1 MDILDFVHNVDVK
14 DVTSILTP
22 VFVGLPLLYLAV
34 RADRPHKT
42 ASILLIWFLHV
53 PIYLFSLWS
62 AKPVEFAR
70 EITLTILLNALLTI
84 LIVVTIL
91 LVISFLIWGAW
102 RLSYVSLPKSRRK
115 WMARPPS
122 FRDLK
127 IKIDAA
133 LSHAFFHMISHPKV
147 RRLLRD
153 PNLRTH
159 SMNDIGWLLRDKE
172 TYVVFCTFPSL
183 TESNNSRSKIS
194 YAKAPAVI
202 DKTKRFREL
211 FDSLPPPRLPFH
223 LSLRMSGFR
232 KLPQNIPWMNLSF
245 LLIPGLFTQ
254 SYPGYMSALRKDLQL
269 LGLHV
274 FYDLNDKENGSE
286 FDTDKSTEHNARALR
301 DEVLRLAGTSR
312 ERKIVAIGHSKGA
325 VDFAA
330 ALSLYPEI
338 QKHVACHISIQGPH
352 GGTPLVNDLMKTYV
366 QKDLALA
373 GLHYILGAN
382 HEALID
388 MTYVFLFF

>member
-1 MDILDFVHNVDVK
+1 
-14 DVTSILTP
+14 
-22 VFVGLPLLYLAV
+22 
-34 RADRPHKT
+34 
-42 ASILLIWFLHV
+42 
-53 PIYLFSLWS
+53 
-62 AKPVEFAR
+62 
-70 EITLTILLNALLTI
+70 
-84 LIVVTIL
+84 
-91 LVISFLIWGAW
+91 
-102 RLSYVSLPKSRRK
+102 
-115 WMARPPS
+115 
-122 FRDLK
+122 
-127 IKIDAA
+127 
-133 LSHAFFHMISHPKV
+133 
-147 RRLLRD
+147 
-153 PNLRTH
+153 
-159 SMNDIGWLLRDKE
+159 
-172 TYVVFCTFPSL
+172 
-183 TESNNSRSKIS
+183 
-194 YAKAPAVI
+194 
-202 DKTKRFREL
+202 
-211 FDSLPPPRLPFH
+211 
-223 LSLRMSGFR
+223 
-232 KLPQNIPWMNLSF
+232 MNLSF

-338 QKHVACHISIQGPH
+338 QKHVVCHISIQGPH
-352 GGTPLVNDLMKTYV
+352 GGTPIVNDLMKTYV

-388 MTYVFLFF
+388 MTYVFCFLVLVIIPTHTHTHTHTFIIQIRKT

>member
-1 MDILDFVHNVDVK
+1 MIWFVH
-14 DVTSILTP
+14 
-22 VFVGLPLLYLAV
+22 
-34 RADRPHKT
+34 
-42 ASILLIWFLHV
+42 V
-53 PIYLFSLWS
+53 PMYLFFLWR

-70 EITLTILLNALLTI
+70 DITLTIILNTALTVLA
-84 LIVVTIL
+84 VAGIL
-91 LVISFLIWGAW
+91 LGASFMIWGVW
-102 RLSYVSLPKSRRK
+102 RLIYVSLPERRRK
-115 WMARPPS
+115 WMMRPPS

-133 LSHAFFHMISHPKV
+133 VSHAFFHMIEHPKV

-159 SMNDIGWLLRDKE
+159 SIKDIGWLLRDKD
-172 TYVVFCTFPSL
+172 TYG
-183 TESNNSRSKIS
+183 
-194 YAKAPAVI
+194 KAPPVI
-202 DKTKRFREL
+202 DKTRRFREL

-223 LSLRMSGFR
+223 LSLRMNGFR
-232 KLPQNIPWMNLSF
+232 TLPQDIPWMNLSF

-254 SYPGYMSALRKDLQL
+254 SYPGYMSALRKDLQS

-274 FYDLNDKENGSE
+274 YFDLNNKENGSD

-301 DEVLRLAGTSR
+301 DEVLHLAGTSKK
-312 ERKIVAIGHSKGA
+312 RKIVAIGHSKGA

-330 ALSLYPEI
+330 ALAMYPEI
-338 QKHVACHISIQGPH
+338 QKHIACHISIQGPH
-352 GGTPLVNDLMKTYV
+352 GGTPLVNDLMETYV

-373 GLHYILGAN
+373 GLRYVLGAN

-388 MTYVFLFF
+388 MTYDR

>member
-1 MDILDFVHNVDVK
+1 M
-14 DVTSILTP
+14 TSILTP

-91 LVISFLIWGAW
+91 LAISFLIWGAW

-133 LSHAFFHMISHPKV
+133 LSHAFFHMIAHPKV

-159 SMNDIGWLLRDKE
+159 STKDIGWLLRDKE
-172 TYVVFCTFPSL
+172 TYVVFCHHKIIHVLPHSPTQNITVTPRLHQSL
-183 TESNNSRSKIS
+183 TRQNDFENFSIP
-194 YAKAPAVI
+194 YHHPVY
-202 DKTKRFREL
+202 RF
-211 FDSLPPPRLPFH
+211 
-223 LSLRMSGFR
+223 
-232 KLPQNIPWMNLSF
+232 I
-245 LLIPGLFTQ
+245 
-254 SYPGYMSALRKDLQL
+254 
-269 LGLHV
+269 
-274 FYDLNDKENGSE
+274 
-286 FDTDKSTEHNARALR
+286 
-301 DEVLRLAGTSR
+301 
-312 ERKIVAIGHSKGA
+312 
-325 VDFAA
+325 
-330 ALSLYPEI
+330 
-338 QKHVACHISIQGPH
+338 
-352 GGTPLVNDLMKTYV
+352 
-366 QKDLALA
+366 
-373 GLHYILGAN
+373 
-382 HEALID
+382 
-388 MTYVFLFF
+388 

>member
-1 MDILDFVHNVDVK
+1 MDILDLVYNVDGK

-22 VFVGLPLLYLAV
+22 VFVGLPLLYWAV

-70 EITLTILLNALLTI
+70 EITLTILLNAILTI
-84 LIVVTIL
+84 LVVVTIL
-91 LVISFLIWGAW
+91 LSVSFLIWGAW

-127 IKIDAA
+127 VKIDAA
-133 LSHAFFHMISHPKV
+133 LSHAFFHMIAHPKV

-159 SMNDIGWLLRDKE
+159 STKDIGWLLRDKE
-172 TYVVFCTFPSL
+172 TYS
-183 TESNNSRSKIS
+183 
-194 YAKAPAVI
+194 KAPSVI

-232 KLPQNIPWMNLSF
+232 RLPQTVPGMNLSF

-254 SYPGYMSALRKDLQL
+254 SYPGYMSALRRDLQS

-274 FYDLNDKENGSE
+274 FYDLNDKENGSD

-301 DEVLRLAGTSR
+301 DEVLRLAGTSS

-330 ALSLYPEI
+330 ALSMYPDI
-338 QKHVACHISIQGPH
+338 HKHVACHISVQGPH
-352 GGTPLVNDLMKTYV
+352 GGTPLVNDLMNTYV

-388 MTYVFLFF
+388 MTYVTKIFPR

>member
-1 MDILDFVHNVDVK
+1 
-14 DVTSILTP
+14 
-22 VFVGLPLLYLAV
+22 
-34 RADRPHKT
+34 
-42 ASILLIWFLHV
+42 
-53 PIYLFSLWS
+53 
-62 AKPVEFAR
+62 
-70 EITLTILLNALLTI
+70 
-84 LIVVTIL
+84 
-91 LVISFLIWGAW
+91 
-102 RLSYVSLPKSRRK
+102 
-115 WMARPPS
+115 
-122 FRDLK
+122 
-127 IKIDAA
+127 
-133 LSHAFFHMISHPKV
+133 
-147 RRLLRD
+147 
-153 PNLRTH
+153 
-159 SMNDIGWLLRDKE
+159 
-172 TYVVFCTFPSL
+172 
-183 TESNNSRSKIS
+183 
-194 YAKAPAVI
+194 
-202 DKTKRFREL
+202 
-211 FDSLPPPRLPFH
+211 
-223 LSLRMSGFR
+223 
-232 KLPQNIPWMNLSF
+232 MNLSF

-254 SYPGYMSALRKDLQL
+254 TYPGYMSALRKDLQL